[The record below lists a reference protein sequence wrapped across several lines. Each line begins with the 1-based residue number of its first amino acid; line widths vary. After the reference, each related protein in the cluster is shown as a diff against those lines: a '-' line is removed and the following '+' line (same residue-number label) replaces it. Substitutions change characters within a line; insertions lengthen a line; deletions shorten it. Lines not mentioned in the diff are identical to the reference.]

1 MRYIR
6 LFEDFQSNK
15 FFNVK
20 SNLDNK
26 EYLDAVT
33 LCTEELHKSLPQVP
47 YNYIFKDI
55 RDKGNPKVSLLALDD
70 TNYPLGA
77 AICYESEISK
87 DIEKFKQHD
96 PSFRIEYYQ
105 DINKFDNLKGIELEA
120 ISVKSEFR
128 NNKIASKLL
137 DAMNNT
143 SYDYIFL
150 KQDRSLKENIDYTK
164 KGYDLIYTMFLRNE
178 KSLCDVY
185 AKIN

>member
-1 MRYIR
+1 MRYIK

-26 EYLDAVT
+26 EYLNAVT

-55 RDKGNPKVSLLALDD
+55 RDKGNPKLSLIALDD

-77 AICYESEISK
+77 AICYESKISK
-87 DIEKFKQHD
+87 DIDKFKQHD

-105 DINKFDNLKGIELEA
+105 DINQFDNLKGIELEA
-120 ISVKSEFR
+120 ISVKPEFR

-137 DAMNNT
+137 DAINS
-143 SYDYIFL
+143 SYNYIFL
-150 KQDRSLKENIDYTK
+150 KQDRNLKENIDYTK
-164 KGYDLIYTMFLRNE
+164 KGYDLIYTMFIRNGTV
-178 KSLCDVY
+178 LCDVY
-185 AKIN
+185 AKLI